1 MLMVLDPLH
10 RETEKNNSLPLSTL
24 SGIHSDD
31 ANLQMREI
39 LPQDQVQCHFPTE
52 KLDAPILQI
61 APIFH

>member
-24 SGIHSDD
+24 RGILSDD
-31 ANLQMREI
+31 AILKMRKI
-39 LPQDQVQCHFPTE
+39 LPQVQVQCPSPTE
-52 KLDAPILQI
+52 ILDAPTLQI